1 MCGFFNSKCVRFDGI
16 ESLLINNYL
25 NPLGGDFILWPSRW
39 YKTAKPFKNFST
51 MKIPFKR
58 SVLFL
63 FASIGSLFSEESR
76 PNIVWIFAEDTSPW
90 MGTYGHEANKLGS
103 PHIDSIAKSG
113 VRFDRAYVP
122 APVCSAC
129 RSSMMVGANQ
139 IRFGSH
145 EHRSSRAK
153 DAQLYLPE
161 GMKTLPQILKEAG
174 YSTFNLGKTDYNFV
188 LETDKTYSKI
198 KLKGQTDS
206 WELLEQ
212 NQPFFIQFQTK
223 GGKINIKKLAEDRR
237 TDPSKVTVPAD
248 YPQNDL
254 YRKVVAQ
261 HCDAIRVDDD
271 HIGKILEGL
280 KTSSLKNNTIVVYLS
295 DHGANHLVRHKQM
308 PTEGGLH
315 VPFMLMGP
323 EKWVPRQGARKDLVS
338 TLDLTATTLSWAG
351 LNLPEWYEGRNLFA
365 KDFKPR
371 QWVASAKDRLDHTID
386 RVRTIR
392 TDKFRYTRNY
402 KLDRILLQPQYRDGQ
417 DYLKNLKEL
426 YVSGKLSVHL
436 KRIYF
441 GERPK
446 EEFYDVLKDPA
457 QVHNLVGDPKFAKA
471 INRHR
476 KLLDTWLA
484 KGDRGEGE
492 ESPNALRHNG
502 DDWQGGRGVNPEYEI
517 NRKDMDG
524 DGLSDKWEELNGRDP
539 QDGRLAY
546 EFDCG
551 GWQTEGWQGRG
562 IRDNIAGFQ
571 GFLQFSLSGKPDALV
586 RKGLKVKPN
595 RSDHALLIKLR
606 ADGPIEME
614 ALANGKSLG
623 SAIKVSSSKQFQE
636 VRIQLAGN
644 ANWKGVVKS
653 VEIKLKGSEGTSLEV
668 DLIEVKRS

>member
-1 MCGFFNSKCVRFDGI
+1 MKSSFK
-16 ESLLINNYL
+16 LLTTL
-25 NPLGGDFILWPSRW
+25 LLALGGC
-39 YKTAKPFKNFST
+39 
-51 MKIPFKR
+51 
-58 SVLFL
+58 L
-63 FASIGSLFSEESR
+63 FASDSR

-90 MGTYGHEANKLGS
+90 MGTYGHEANKLAT
-103 PHIDSIAKSG
+103 PHIDSIAKAG

-129 RSSMMVGANQ
+129 RSSMMAGANQ

-153 DAQLYLPE
+153 DAQLYLPK
-161 GMKTLPQILKEAG
+161 GMKILPQIMKDAG
-174 YSTFNLGKTDYNFV
+174 YSTFNHGKTDYNFV
-188 LETDKTYSKI
+188 WENDKVYSKI
-198 KLKGQTDS
+198 KLKGQADS
-206 WELLEQ
+206 WDILKQ

-223 GGKINIKKLAEDRR
+223 GGKINTKKLAADRR

-261 HCDAIRVDDD
+261 HCDAVRVDDD
-271 HIGKILEGL
+271 HIGNILEGL
-280 KTSSLKNNTIVVYLS
+280 NTSSLKDNTIVVYFS

-315 VPFMLMGP
+315 VPFVLRGP
-323 EKWVPRQGARKDLVS
+323 EKWVPKQGARNDLVS

-351 LNLPEWYEGRNLFA
+351 IKLPEWYEGRNLFA
-365 KDFKPR
+365 KDFEPR

-392 TDKFRYTRNY
+392 TEKFRYTRNY

-426 YVSGKLSVHL
+426 YAAGKLSDDL

-446 EEFYDVLKDPA
+446 EEFYDVSKDPA
-457 QVHNLVGDPKFAKA
+457 QVNNLVGDPKFAKEL
-471 INRHR
+471 NRHR

-484 KGDRGEGE
+484 KGDMGADE

-502 DDWQGGRGVNPEYEI
+502 DTWQGGRGVNPEYEI
-517 NRKDMDG
+517 NRQDNDG
-524 DGLSDKWEELNGRDP
+524 DGLSDKWEKLNGRNP
-539 QDGRLAY
+539 QDGRIAY

-562 IRDNIAGFQ
+562 IRENIAGFQ
-571 GFLQFSLSGKPDALV
+571 GFLQFRLPGKLGSLV
-586 RKGLKVKPN
+586 RKGLKIKPN
-595 RSDHALLIKLR
+595 GSDQALLIKLR
-606 ADGPIEME
+606 ADAPLEIE

-623 SAIKVSSSKQFQE
+623 SVIKVSASKQFKE
-636 VRIQLAGN
+636 VRLPLTGN
-644 ANWKGVVKS
+644 TNWKNVIKS
-653 VEIKLKGSEGTSLEV
+653 LEIKLKGSEGTNLEV

>member
-1 MCGFFNSKCVRFDGI
+1 MKSYP
-16 ESLLINNYL
+16 LLIYIL
-25 NPLGGDFILWPSRW
+25 FLGLGHC
-39 YKTAKPFKNFST
+39 
-51 MKIPFKR
+51 
-58 SVLFL
+58 L
-63 FASIGSLFSEESR
+63 FASDSR

-90 MGTYGHEANKLGS
+90 MGTYGHEANKFAT
-103 PHIDSIAKSG
+103 PHIDSIAKTG
-113 VRFDRAYVP
+113 VRFDRAFVP

-153 DAQLYLPE
+153 DAQLYLPK
-161 GMKTLPQILKEAG
+161 GIKILPQILKEEG
-174 YSTFNLGKTDYNFV
+174 YSTFNHGKTDYNFV
-188 LETDKTYSKI
+188 WENDKVYSRI
-198 KLKGQTDS
+198 KLKGQSDS
-206 WELLEQ
+206 WGILKQ

-223 GGKINIKKLAEDRR
+223 GGKINTKKLSANRR
-237 TDPSKVTVPAD
+237 TEPSEVTVPAD

-271 HIGKILEGL
+271 HIGNILEGL
-280 KTSSLKNNTIVVYLS
+280 NNSGLRENTIVVYLS

-323 EKWVPRQGARKDLVS
+323 KKWVPEQGARKDLVS

-351 LNLPEWYEGRNLFA
+351 IQLPDWYEGRNLFA
-365 KDFKPR
+365 DNFKPR

-392 TDKFRYTRNY
+392 TEKFRYTRNY

-426 YVSGKLSVHL
+426 YAADKLSDDL

-446 EEFYDVLKDPA
+446 EELYDVSKDPA
-457 QVHNLVGDPKFAKA
+457 QVHNLVSDPKFTKEL
-471 INRHR
+471 NRHR
-476 KLLDTWLA
+476 KLLDAWLA
-484 KGDRGEGE
+484 KGDRGEQE
-492 ESPNALRHNG
+492 ESANALRHNG
-502 DDWQGGRGVNPEYEI
+502 DNWQGGRGVNPEYEI
-517 NRKDMDG
+517 NRGDSDG
-524 DGLSDKWEELNGRDP
+524 DGLSDKWEKLNNRDP
-539 QDGRLAY
+539 RDGRLAY

-551 GWQTEGWQGRG
+551 GWQTEGWKGRG

-571 GFLQFSLSGKPDALV
+571 GFLQFSLPNKTGSLV
-586 RKGLKVKPN
+586 RNGLEIKPQKTDQ
-595 RSDHALLIKLR
+595 SLLLKLR
-606 ADGPIEME
+606 VNAPVEIE
-614 ALANGKSLG
+614 ALANGNPLG
-623 SAIKVSSSKQFQE
+623 SSLTVSASKQFQE
-636 VRIQLAGN
+636 VFFPLNEQ
-644 ANWKGVVKS
+644 ANWKDVIKS
-653 VEIKLKGSEGTSLEV
+653 LEFKLKGSVGTDLEI
-668 DLIEVKRS
+668 DLIEVTRG

>member
-1 MCGFFNSKCVRFDGI
+1 MKSSFK
-16 ESLLINNYL
+16 LLTTL
-25 NPLGGDFILWPSRW
+25 LLALGGC
-39 YKTAKPFKNFST
+39 
-51 MKIPFKR
+51 
-58 SVLFL
+58 L
-63 FASIGSLFSEESR
+63 FASDSR

-90 MGTYGHEANKLGS
+90 MGTYGHEANKLAT
-103 PHIDSIAKSG
+103 PHIDSIAKAG

-161 GMKTLPQILKEAG
+161 GMKILPQIMKEAG
-174 YSTFNLGKTDYNFV
+174 YMTFNHGKTDYNFV
-188 LETDKTYSKI
+188 WQSDKVYSKV
-198 KLKGQTDS
+198 KLKGQADS
-206 WELLEQ
+206 WDILKK

-223 GGKINIKKLAEDRR
+223 GGKINTEKLSADRR
-237 TDPSKVTVPAD
+237 TDPSKVAVPAD

-271 HIGKILEGL
+271 HIGKILA
-280 KTSSLKNNTIVVYLS
+280 SLKGSGLEENTIVVYLS

-323 EKWVPRQGARKDLVS
+323 DKWVPKQGARKDLVS

-351 LNLPEWYEGRNLFA
+351 IKLPDWYEGRNLFA
-365 KDFKPR
+365 KDFEPR

-392 TDKFRYTRNY
+392 TNKFRYTQNY
-402 KLDRILLQPQYRDGQ
+402 KLDRILLQPQYRDSK
-417 DYLKNLKEL
+417 DYLKNLKQL
-426 YVSGKLSVHL
+426 YAAGKLSADL

-446 EEFYDVLKDPA
+446 EEFYDVSKDPA
-457 QVHNLVGDPKFAKA
+457 QVRNLVGDPKFAKE
-471 INRHR
+471 ISRHR
-476 KLLDTWLA
+476 KLLDAWLA
-484 KGDRGEGE
+484 KGDQGEGE
-492 ESPNALRHNG
+492 ESSNALRHNG

-517 NRKDMDG
+517 NRQDNDG
-524 DGLSDKWEELNGRDP
+524 DGLSDKWEKLNGRDP
-539 QDGRLAY
+539 QDGRLTY

-562 IRDNIAGFQ
+562 IRENIAGFQ
-571 GFLQFSLSGKPDALV
+571 GFLQFRLPGKPGSLV
-586 RKGLKVKPN
+586 RKGLKIKPN
-595 RSDHALLIKLR
+595 GSDQALLIKLR
-606 ADGPIEME
+606 ADAPLEIE

-623 SAIKVSSSKQFQE
+623 SVMKVSASKQFKE
-636 VRIQLAGN
+636 VRLPLTGN
-644 ANWKGVVKS
+644 TNWKNVIKS
-653 VEIKLKGSEGTSLEV
+653 LEIKLKGSEGTNLEV

>member
-1 MCGFFNSKCVRFDGI
+1 
-16 ESLLINNYL
+16 
-25 NPLGGDFILWPSRW
+25 
-39 YKTAKPFKNFST
+39 
-51 MKIPFKR
+51 MKIP
-58 SVLFL
+58 VNLFLICL
-63 FASIGSLFSEESR
+63 FASIGSLFSEKSR

-90 MGTYGHEANKLGS
+90 MGTYGHEANRLGS
-103 PHIDSIAKSG
+103 PHIDSIAKAG

-153 DAQLYLPE
+153 DAQLYLPK
-161 GMKTLPQILKEAG
+161 GVKLLPQILKEAG
-174 YSTFNLGKTDYNFV
+174 YSTFNHGKTDYNFV
-188 LETDKTYSKI
+188 WENEKVYSKI

-206 WELLEQ
+206 WGILEQ

-223 GGKINIKKLAEDRR
+223 GGKINTGKLAADRR

-271 HIGKILEGL
+271 HIGKILAGL
-280 KTSSLKNNTIVVYLS
+280 KVSGLEGNTIVVYLS

-323 EKWVPRQGARKDLVS
+323 EKWVPKQGARKDLVS

-351 LNLPEWYEGRNLFA
+351 IKLPDWYEGRNLFA

-402 KLDRILLQPQYRDGQ
+402 KLDRILLQPQYRDSK

-426 YVSGKLSVHL
+426 YVTGKLSADL

-446 EEFYDVLKDPA
+446 EEFYDVSKDPA
-457 QVHNLVGDPKFAKA
+457 QVRNLVGDPKFAKEL
-471 INRHR
+471 NRHR
-476 KLLDTWLA
+476 NLLDAWRA

-502 DDWQGGRGVNPEYEI
+502 DVWGGGRGVNPEYEI
-517 NRKDMDG
+517 NREDNDG
-524 DGLSDKWEELNGRDP
+524 DGLSDKWEKLNGRDP
-539 QDGRLAY
+539 RDGRLAY

-551 GWQTEGWQGRG
+551 GWQTEGWQGKG
-562 IRDNIAGFQ
+562 VRDNIAGFQ
-571 GFLQFSLSGKPDALV
+571 GFLQFRLPGKPGSLL

-595 RSDHALLIKLR
+595 GSDQALLIKLR
-606 ADGPIEME
+606 ADAPVEIE

-623 SAIKVSSSKQFQE
+623 SAIKVSSTKQFVE
-636 VRIQLAGN
+636 VRVPLAGN

>member
-1 MCGFFNSKCVRFDGI
+1 
-16 ESLLINNYL
+16 
-25 NPLGGDFILWPSRW
+25 
-39 YKTAKPFKNFST
+39 
-51 MKIPFKR
+51 MKIPIK
-58 SVLFL
+58 SLILLFL
-63 FASIGSLFSEESR
+63 VSVGILFSTESR
-76 PNIVWIFAEDTSPW
+76 PNVVWIFAEDTSPW
-90 MGTYGHEANKLGS
+90 MGTYGHEANKLAT
-103 PHIDSIAKSG
+103 PHIDSIAQAG

-129 RSSMMVGANQ
+129 RSSMMAGANQ

-161 GMKTLPQILKEAG
+161 GMKILPQIMKEAG
-174 YSTFNLGKTDYNFV
+174 YSTFNHGKTDYNFV
-188 LETDKTYSKI
+188 WENDKVYSKI
-198 KLKGQTDS
+198 KLKGQADS
-206 WELLEQ
+206 WDILKQ

-223 GGKINIKKLAEDRR
+223 GGKINTKKLAADRR
-237 TDPSKVTVPAD
+237 TDPAKVTVPAD

-261 HCDAIRVDDD
+261 HCDAVRVDDD
-271 HIGKILEGL
+271 HIGKILAGL
-280 KTSSLKNNTIVVYLS
+280 KGSGLEENTIVVYLS

-315 VPFMLMGP
+315 VPFMLRGP
-323 EKWVPRQGARKDLVS
+323 EKWVPNQGARKDLVS

-351 LNLPEWYEGRNLFA
+351 IQLPDWYEGRNLFA

-417 DYLKNLKEL
+417 DYLKNLQEL
-426 YVSGKLSVHL
+426 YAAGKLSDDL

-446 EEFYDVLKDPA
+446 EEFYDVSKDPA
-457 QVHNLVGDPKFAKA
+457 QVNNLVGDPKFAKEL
-471 INRHR
+471 NRHR

-484 KGDRGEGE
+484 KGDLGADE

-502 DDWQGGRGVNPEYEI
+502 DTWQGGRGVNPEYEI
-517 NRKDMDG
+517 NRKDNDG
-524 DGLSDKWEELNGRDP
+524 DGLSDKWEKLNGRNP
-539 QDGRLAY
+539 QDGRIAY

-571 GFLQFSLSGKPDALV
+571 GFLQFSLSGKPASLV
-586 RKGLKVKPN
+586 RKGLKIKPHG
-595 RSDHALLIKLR
+595 SDQALLIKLR
-606 ADGPIEME
+606 VDAPVEIE
-614 ALANGKSLG
+614 ALANGKTLG
-623 SAIKVSSSKQFQE
+623 SGVKVTAGKQVKE
-636 VRIQLAGN
+636 VRIPLSEK
-644 ANWKGVVKS
+644 ANWKGVIKS
-653 VEIKLKGSEGTSLEV
+653 LEIKLKGSDGTDLEI
-668 DLIEVKRS
+668 DAIEVKRA

>member
-1 MCGFFNSKCVRFDGI
+1 
-16 ESLLINNYL
+16 
-25 NPLGGDFILWPSRW
+25 
-39 YKTAKPFKNFST
+39 
-51 MKIPFKR
+51 MKIPIK
-58 SVLFL
+58 SLILLFL
-63 FASIGSLFSEESR
+63 VSVGILFSAESR
-76 PNIVWIFAEDTSPW
+76 PNVVWIFAEDTSPW
-90 MGTYGHEANKLGS
+90 MGTYGHEANKLAT
-103 PHIDSIAKSG
+103 PHIDSIAQAG

-129 RSSMMVGANQ
+129 RSSMMAGANQ

-153 DAQLYLPE
+153 DAQLYLPK
-161 GMKTLPQILKEAG
+161 GMKILPQIMKEAG
-174 YSTFNLGKTDYNFV
+174 YSTFNHGKTDYNFV
-188 LETDKTYSKI
+188 WENDKVYSKI
-198 KLKGQTDS
+198 KLKGQADS
-206 WELLEQ
+206 WDILKQ

-223 GGKINIKKLAEDRR
+223 GGKINTKKLAADRR

-261 HCDAIRVDDD
+261 HCDAVRVDDD
-271 HIGKILEGL
+271 HIGNILEGL
-280 KTSSLKNNTIVVYLS
+280 KTSSLKDNTIVVYFS

-315 VPFMLMGP
+315 VPFVLMGP
-323 EKWVPRQGARKDLVS
+323 EKWVPKQGVRKDLVS

-351 LNLPEWYEGRNLFA
+351 IKLPEWYEGRNLFA
-365 KDFKPR
+365 KDFEPR

-392 TDKFRYTRNY
+392 TEKFRYTRNY

-426 YVSGKLSVHL
+426 YAAGKLSDDL

-446 EEFYDVLKDPA
+446 EEFYDVSKDPA
-457 QVHNLVGDPKFAKA
+457 QVNNLVGDPKFAKEL
-471 INRHR
+471 NRHR

-484 KGDRGEGE
+484 KGDLGADE

-502 DDWQGGRGVNPEYEI
+502 DTWQGGRGVNPEYEI
-517 NRKDMDG
+517 NRQDNDG
-524 DGLSDKWEELNGRDP
+524 DGLSDKWEKLNGRNP
-539 QDGRLAY
+539 QDGRIAY

-571 GFLQFSLSGKPDALV
+571 GFLQFSLSGKPVSLV
-586 RKGLKVKPN
+586 RKGLKIKPHV
-595 RSDHALLIKLR
+595 SDQALLIKLR
-606 ADGPIEME
+606 ADAPVEIE
-614 ALANGKSLG
+614 ALANGKTLG
-623 SAIKVSSSKQFQE
+623 SGVKVTAGKQVKE
-636 VRIQLAGN
+636 VRIPLSEK
-644 ANWKGVVKS
+644 ANWKGVIKS
-653 VEIKLKGSEGTSLEV
+653 LEIKLKGSDGTDLEI
-668 DLIEVKRS
+668 DAIEVKRA

>member
-1 MCGFFNSKCVRFDGI
+1 MKSSFKLFAFLFLV
-16 ESLLINNYL
+16 
-25 NPLGGDFILWPSRW
+25 LGGR
-39 YKTAKPFKNFST
+39 
-51 MKIPFKR
+51 
-58 SVLFL
+58 L
-63 FASIGSLFSEESR
+63 FASDSR

-90 MGTYGHEANKLGS
+90 MGTYGHAANKLAT
-103 PHIDSIAKSG
+103 PHIDSIAKAG
-113 VRFDRAYVP
+113 VRFERAYVP

-153 DAQLYLPE
+153 DAQLFLPD
-161 GMKTLPQILKEAG
+161 GMKTLPQILKEGG

-188 LETDKTYSKI
+188 WESDKTYSKI

-206 WELLEQ
+206 WKLLEQ

-223 GGKINIKKLAEDRR
+223 GGKISTKKLADERR
-237 TDPSKVTVPAD
+237 TDPAKVTVPAD
-248 YPQNDL
+248 YPQNEL
-254 YRKVVAQ
+254 YRNVVAQ

-271 HIGKILEGL
+271 HIGNILEGL
-280 KTSSLKNNTIVVYLS
+280 KSSRLEENTIVVYLS

-315 VPFMLMGP
+315 VPFVLMGP
-323 EKWVPRQGARKDLVS
+323 KKWVPKQGARNDLVS

-351 LNLPEWYEGRNLFA
+351 IQLPDWYEGRDLFA
-365 KDFKPR
+365 KDFMPR

-402 KLDRILLQPQYRDGQ
+402 KLDRTLLQPQYRDGQ

-426 YVSGKLSVHL
+426 YAAGKLSADL

-446 EEFYDVLKDPA
+446 EEFYEVSKDPA
-457 QVHNLVGDPKFAKA
+457 QVNNLVGDPKFTKELK
-471 INRHR
+471 RHR
-476 KLLDTWLA
+476 KLLDAWLA
-484 KGDRGEGE
+484 KGDRGEDE
-492 ESPNALRHNG
+492 ESSHALRHNG

-517 NRKDMDG
+517 NREDSDG
-524 DGLSDKWEELNGRDP
+524 DGLSDKWEKLNGRDP
-539 QDGRLAY
+539 QDGRLSY

-571 GFLQFSLSGKPDALV
+571 GFLQFRLADKSGSLV
-586 RKGLKVKPN
+586 RKGLKIKPDE
-595 RSDHALLIKLR
+595 SDQALLIKLR
-606 ADGPIEME
+606 ADGPISIE

-623 SAIKVSSSKQFQE
+623 PVERVPADKQFQ
-636 VRIQLAGN
+636 VIRVPLSAGT
-644 ANWKGVVKS
+644 NWEGVIKS
-653 VEIKLKGSEGTSLEV
+653 MEIKLEGLEGTDLEI
-668 DLIEVKRS
+668 DLIEVKRAQV

>member
-1 MCGFFNSKCVRFDGI
+1 MKNSFT
-16 ESLLINNYL
+16 LIS
-25 NPLGGDFILWPSRW
+25 I
-39 YKTAKPFKNFST
+39 
-51 MKIPFKR
+51 
-58 SVLFL
+58 LFL
-63 FASIGSLFSEESR
+63 ALVGCLFGSDSR

-90 MGTYGHEANKLGS
+90 MGAYGHTANKVAT
-103 PHIDSIAKSG
+103 PNIDSIAKAG
-113 VRFDRAYVP
+113 VRFDRAFVP

-129 RSSMMVGANQ
+129 RSAMMVGANQ

-161 GMKTLPQILKEAG
+161 GIKTLPQILNEAG
-174 YSTFNLGKTDYNFV
+174 YSTFNHGKTDYNFV
-188 LETDKTYSKI
+188 WESDETYSKI

-223 GGKINIKKLAEDRR
+223 GGKINTKKLAEERR

-271 HIGKILEGL
+271 HIGKILAGL
-280 KTSSLKNNTIVVYLS
+280 KESGLKDNTIVVYFS

-323 EKWVPRQGARKDLVS
+323 KKWVPKQGTRKDLVN
-338 TLDLTATTLSWAG
+338 TLDLTATTMSWAG
-351 LNLPEWYEGRNLFA
+351 LKLPKWYEGRDLFA

-402 KLDRILLQPQYRDGQ
+402 KLDRILLQPQYRDNQ

-426 YVSGKLSVHL
+426 YANGKLSDDL

-446 EEFYDVLKDPA
+446 EEFYHVSKDPA
-457 QVHNLVGDPKFAKA
+457 QVNNLVGDPKFTKEL
-471 INRHR
+471 NRHR
-476 KLLDTWLA
+476 KLLDAWLA
-484 KGDRGEGE
+484 KGDMGTDE

-502 DDWQGGRGVNPEYEI
+502 DVWSGGRGVNPEYEI
-517 NRKDMDG
+517 NREDNDG
-524 DGLSDKWEELNGRDP
+524 DGLSDKWEKLNGRNP

-571 GFLQFSLSGKPDALV
+571 GFLQFRLSGKTGSLI
-586 RKGLKVKPN
+586 RKGLKIN
-595 RSDHALLIKLR
+595 SNGSDHALLINLR
-606 ADGPIEME
+606 ADEMVE
-614 ALANGKSLG
+614 IQALANGKSLG
-623 SAIKVSSSKQFQE
+623 SSAKVSAGEEFKE
-636 VRIQLAGN
+636 VQIPLTGN
-644 ANWKGVVKS
+644 ANWKGLIQS
-653 VEIKLKGSEGTSLEV
+653 IEIKFMGSRGADLEI
-668 DLIEVKRS
+668 DHIEVKRG